1 MCKRNPPV
9 RAIIK
14 TVKQQEVDSFMN
26 TMKAIQVAAKGEPMK
41 LVTIPIPQPEKGQV
55 LLKVEAC
62 GICHGDSKV
71 IEGAASSYPRIP
83 GHEVVGIVD
92 KLGED
97 VTKWKIGQ
105 RVGIGWHGGHG
116 HTTALTTDGG
126 YAEYMVAY
134 EDGLIS
140 IPDEITAEEAA
151 PLLCAGE
158 TTFSA
163 LHNSSAR
170 MGDLVAVSGIGGLG
184 HLAVQYARKAGY
196 EVAAISRG
204 TDKKELAMKL
214 GAHHYIDCELENP
227 AESLKALGG
236 AKVIL
241 ATAPKANVISSLMGG
256 LGTKGELIIAAVD
269 DTPLEWSAMDFL
281 MGPNTVKGTFTD
293 INEMEAA
300 VKFSV
305 LTNVR
310 PMIEIFPLEQAAEA
324 YEKMMAAKT
333 HFRAVLRIGKE

>member
-1 MCKRNPPV
+1 M
-9 RAIIK
+9 
-14 TVKQQEVDSFMN
+14 SM
-26 TMKAIQVAAKGEPMK
+26 MKAVQVASKGEPMK
-41 LVTIPIPQPEKGQV
+41 LVEIPIPQPEEGQV
-55 LLKVEAC
+55 LLRVEAC

-92 KLGED
+92 KLGKG
-97 VTKWKIGQ
+97 VTKWKVGQ

-134 EDGLIS
+134 EDGLIL

-163 LHNSSAR
+163 LHNSKAR
-170 MGDLVAVSGIGGLG
+170 IGDLVAVSGIGGLG
-184 HLAVQYARKAGY
+184 HLAVQYAKKAGY
-196 EVAAISRG
+196 EVVAISRG
-204 TDKKELAMKL
+204 ADKEQLAKEL
-214 GAHHYIDCELENP
+214 GAHHYIDSDKENI

-236 AKVIL
+236 AQVIL
-241 ATAPKANVISSLMGG
+241 ATAPNAEVISSLIGG
-256 LGTKGELIIAAVD
+256 LAMGGELIIAAVND
-269 DTPLEWSAMDFL
+269 EPLNWSAMDFL
-281 MGPNTVKGTFTD
+281 MGTNTVKGTFTD

-300 VKFSV
+300 VRFSI
-305 LTNVR
+305 LTDVR
-310 PMIEIFPLEQAAEA
+310 PMIEVFPLEQAREA

-333 HFRAVLRIGKE
+333 HFRAVLRISD

>member
-1 MCKRNPPV
+1 M
-9 RAIIK
+9 
-14 TVKQQEVDSFMN
+14 EM
-26 TMKAIQVAAKGEPMK
+26 MKAIQVAAKGEPMR
-41 LVTIPIPQPEKGQV
+41 LVEIPVPQPEEGQV

-83 GHEVVGIVD
+83 GHEVVGTVA
-92 KLGED
+92 KLGEG
-97 VTKWKIGQ
+97 VSKWKIGQ

-134 EDGLIS
+134 EDGLIAIS
-140 IPDEITAEEAA
+140 DEITAEETA

-158 TTFSA
+158 TVFSA

-184 HLAVQYARKAGY
+184 HLAVQYAKKAGY

-204 TDKKELAMKL
+204 ADKEQLARQL
-214 GAHHYIDCELENP
+214 GAHHYIDSEKENP
-227 AESLKALGG
+227 AEALKALGG

-241 ATAPKANVISSLMGG
+241 ATAPNAKTISSLLGG

-293 INEMEAA
+293 IKEMEAA
-300 VKFSV
+300 VRFSI
-305 LTNVR
+305 LTDVR
-310 PMIEIFPLEQAAEA
+310 PMIEVFPLEQAREA

-333 HFRAVLRIGKE
+333 HFRAVLRMEN

>member
-1 MCKRNPPV
+1 METM
-9 RAIIK
+9 RA
-14 TVKQQEVDSFMN
+14 V
-26 TMKAIQVAAKGEPMK
+26 QVAAKGEPMK
-41 LVTIPIPQPEKGQV
+41 LVEIPIPQPEENQV
-55 LLKVEAC
+55 LLRVEAC

-92 KLGED
+92 KLGAG
-97 VTKWKIGQ
+97 VTRWEVGQ

-134 EDGLIS
+134 EDGLIA
-140 IPDEITAEEAA
+140 IPDEITAEKTA

-163 LHNSSAR
+163 LHNSKAR
-170 MGDLVAVSGIGGLG
+170 PGDLVAVSGIGGLG
-184 HLAVQYARKAGY
+184 HLAVQYAKKAGY

-204 TDKKELAMKL
+204 TDKEALARKL
-214 GAHHYIDCELENP
+214 GAHHYIDAQKDDP
-227 AESLKALGG
+227 AAVLKAMGG

-241 ATAPKANVISSLMGG
+241 ATAPNAKTISALMGG
-256 LGTKGELIIAAVD
+256 LCSGGELIIAAVD
-269 DTPLEWSAMDFL
+269 TEPLNWSAMDFL
-281 MGPNTVKGTFTD
+281 SGPNTVKGTFTD
-293 INEMEAA
+293 IHEMEAA
-300 VKFSV
+300 VKFSI
-305 LTNVR
+305 LTDVR
-310 PMIEIFPLEQAAEA
+310 PMIEVFPLEQAREA

-333 HFRAVLRIGKE
+333 HFRAVLRIS

>member
-1 MCKRNPPV
+1 M
-9 RAIIK
+9 
-14 TVKQQEVDSFMN
+14 SM
-26 TMKAIQVAAKGEPMK
+26 MKAVQVAAKGEPMK
-41 LVTIPIPQPEKGQV
+41 LVEIPIPQPEEGQV
-55 LLKVEAC
+55 LLRVEAC

-92 KLGED
+92 KLGKGA
-97 VTKWKIGQ
+97 TKWKVGQ

-134 EDGLIS
+134 EYGLIL

-163 LHNSSAR
+163 LHNSKAR
-170 MGDLVAVSGIGGLG
+170 IGDLVAVSGIGGLG
-184 HLAVQYARKAGY
+184 HLAVQYAKKAGY
-196 EVAAISRG
+196 EVVAISRG
-204 TDKKELAMKL
+204 ADKEQLAKEL
-214 GAHHYIDCELENP
+214 GAHHYIDSDKENI

-236 AKVIL
+236 AQVIL
-241 ATAPKANVISSLMGG
+241 ATAPNAEVISSLIGG
-256 LGTKGELIIAAVD
+256 LAMGGELIIAAVND
-269 DTPLEWSAMDFL
+269 EPLNWSAMDFL
-281 MGPNTVKGTFTD
+281 IGTNTVKGTFTD

-300 VKFSV
+300 VRFSI
-305 LTNVR
+305 LTDVR
-310 PMIEIFPLEQAAEA
+310 PMIEVFPLEQAREA

-333 HFRAVLRIGKE
+333 HFSAVLRISD

>member
-1 MCKRNPPV
+1 M
-9 RAIIK
+9 
-14 TVKQQEVDSFMN
+14 EM
-26 TMKAIQVAAKGEPMK
+26 MKAVQVAAKGEPMR
-41 LVTIPIPQPEKGQV
+41 LVEIPVPQPGEGQV

-83 GHEVVGIVD
+83 GHEVVGTVA
-92 KLGED
+92 KLGAGAA
-97 VTKWKIGQ
+97 KWKIGQ

-134 EDGLIS
+134 EDGLIAIS
-140 IPDEITAEEAA
+140 DDITPEEAA

-158 TTFSA
+158 TVFSA
-163 LHNSSAR
+163 LHNSCAQL
-170 MGDLVAVSGIGGLG
+170 GDLVAVSGIGGLG
-184 HLAVQYARKAGY
+184 HSAVQYAKKAGY

-204 TDKKELAMKL
+204 AEKEQLAKKL
-214 GAHHYIDCELENP
+214 GAHHYIDSERENP
-227 AESLKALGG
+227 AEALKALGG

-241 ATAPKANVISSLMGG
+241 ATAPNAKVISSLMGG

-269 DTPLEWSAMDFL
+269 DTPLDWSAMDFL

-293 INEMEAA
+293 IKEMEAA
-300 VKFSV
+300 VRFSI
-305 LTNVR
+305 LTDVR
-310 PMIEIFPLEQAAEA
+310 PMIEIFPLEQAREA

-333 HFRAVLRIGKE
+333 HFRAVLRMGK

>member
-1 MCKRNPPV
+1 M
-9 RAIIK
+9 
-14 TVKQQEVDSFMN
+14 EM
-26 TMKAIQVAAKGEPMK
+26 MKAIQVAAKGEPMR
-41 LVTIPIPQPEKGQV
+41 LVEIPVPQPEEGQV

-83 GHEVVGIVD
+83 GHEVVGTVA
-92 KLGED
+92 KLGAG
-97 VTKWKIGQ
+97 VSKWKIGQ

-134 EDGLIS
+134 EDGLIAIS
-140 IPDEITAEEAA
+140 DEITAEETA

-158 TTFSA
+158 TVFSA
-163 LHNSSAR
+163 LHNCSAR

-184 HLAVQYARKAGY
+184 HLAVQYAKKAGY

-204 TDKKELAMKL
+204 ADKEQLARQL
-214 GAHHYIDCELENP
+214 GAHHYIDSEKGNP
-227 AESLKALGG
+227 AEALKALGG

-241 ATAPKANVISSLMGG
+241 ATAPNAKTISSLMGG
-256 LGTKGELIIAAVD
+256 LGTNGELIIAAVD

-281 MGPNTVKGTFTD
+281 MGPNIVKGTFTD
-293 INEMEAA
+293 IKEMEAA
-300 VKFSV
+300 VRFSI
-305 LTNVR
+305 LTDVR
-310 PMIEIFPLEQAAEA
+310 PMIEVFPLEQAGEA

-333 HFRAVLRIGKE
+333 HFRAVLRMEN

>member
-1 MCKRNPPV
+1 M
-9 RAIIK
+9 
-14 TVKQQEVDSFMN
+14 EM
-26 TMKAIQVAAKGEPMK
+26 MKAIQVAAKGEPMK
-41 LVTIPIPQPEKGQV
+41 LVEIPVPQPEEGQV

-83 GHEVVGIVD
+83 GHEVAGTVA
-92 KLGED
+92 KLGAG
-97 VTKWKIGQ
+97 VSKWKIGQ

-134 EDGLIS
+134 EDGLIAIS
-140 IPDEITAEEAA
+140 DEITAEEAA

-158 TTFSA
+158 TVFSA

-184 HLAVQYARKAGY
+184 HLAVQYAKKAGY

-204 TDKKELAMKL
+204 ADKEQLARQL
-214 GAHHYIDCELENP
+214 GAHHYIDSEKENP
-227 AESLKALGG
+227 AEALKALGG

-241 ATAPKANVISSLMGG
+241 ATAPNAKTISSLMGG
-256 LGTKGELIIAAVD
+256 LGTNGELIIAAVD
-269 DTPLEWSAMDFL
+269 DAPLEWSAMDFL
-281 MGPNTVKGTFTD
+281 MGPNTVKGTFTN
-293 INEMEAA
+293 IKEMEAA
-300 VKFSV
+300 VRFSI
-305 LTNVR
+305 LTDVR
-310 PMIEIFPLEQAAEA
+310 PMIEVFPLEQAREA

-333 HFRAVLRIGKE
+333 HFRAVLRMEN

>member
-1 MCKRNPPV
+1 M
-9 RAIIK
+9 A
-14 TVKQQEVDSFMN
+14 
-26 TMKAIQVAAKGEPMK
+26 TMRAIQVAAKGEPMT
-41 LVTIPIPQPEKGQV
+41 LVEIPIPQPAKGQV

-92 KLGED
+92 KLGEE
-97 VTKWKIGQ
+97 VSQWKVGQ

-134 EDGLIS
+134 EDGLIA

-170 MGDLVAVSGIGGLG
+170 PGDLVAISGVGGLG
-184 HLAVQYARKAGY
+184 HLAIQYAKKAGY
-196 EVAAISRG
+196 EVVAISRG
-204 TDKKELAMKL
+204 KDKEQLAREL
-214 GAHHYIDCELENP
+214 GAHHYIDSEKENA
-227 AESLKALGG
+227 AETLQALGG

-241 ATAPKANVISSLMGG
+241 ATAPNADVISSLMGG
-256 LGTKGELIIAAVD
+256 LGTGGELIIAAVD
-269 DTPLEWSAMDFL
+269 DNPLKWSAMDFL
-281 MGPNTVKGTFTD
+281 NGPNTVKGTFTD
-293 INEMEAA
+293 IKEMEAA
-300 VKFSV
+300 VRFSI

-310 PMIEIFPLEQAAEA
+310 PMIEVFPLERAKEA

-333 HFRAVLRIGKE
+333 HFRAVLRMGK

>member
-1 MCKRNPPV
+1 M
-9 RAIIK
+9 
-14 TVKQQEVDSFMN
+14 EM
-26 TMKAIQVAAKGEPMK
+26 MKAIQVAAKGEPMK
-41 LVTIPIPQPEKGQV
+41 LVEIPVPQPEEGQV

-83 GHEVVGIVD
+83 GHEVVGTVA
-92 KLGED
+92 KLGAG
-97 VTKWKIGQ
+97 VSKWKIGQ

-134 EDGLIS
+134 EDGLIAIS
-140 IPDEITAEEAA
+140 DEITAEEAA

-158 TTFSA
+158 TVFSA

-184 HLAVQYARKAGY
+184 HLAVQYAKKAGY

-204 TDKKELAMKL
+204 ADKEQLARQL
-214 GAHHYIDCELENP
+214 GAHHYIDSEKENP
-227 AESLKALGG
+227 AEALKALGG

-241 ATAPKANVISSLMGG
+241 ATAPNAKTISSLMGG

-269 DTPLEWSAMDFL
+269 DTPLDWSAMDFL

-293 INEMEAA
+293 IKEMEAA
-300 VKFSV
+300 VRFSI
-305 LTNVR
+305 LTDVR
-310 PMIEIFPLEQAAEA
+310 PMIEVFPLEQAREA

-333 HFRAVLRIGKE
+333 HFRAVLRMEN

>member
-1 MCKRNPPV
+1 MSMMR
-9 RAIIK
+9 
-14 TVKQQEVDSFMN
+14 
-26 TMKAIQVAAKGEPMK
+26 AIQVATKGEPMQM
-41 LVTIPIPQPEKGQV
+41 VQIPIPQPNEGQV

-83 GHEVVGIVD
+83 GHEVVGVVE
-92 KLGED
+92 KLGNN
-97 VTKWKIGQ
+97 VTQWKVGQ

-134 EDGLIS
+134 EDGLIL

-163 LHNSSAR
+163 LHNSKAR

-184 HLAVQYARKAGY
+184 HLAIQYAKKAGY
-196 EVAAISRG
+196 KVVAISRG
-204 TDKKELAMKL
+204 NDKEKLAKEL
-214 GAHHYIDCELENP
+214 GAHYYIDSDKENP
-227 AESLKALGG
+227 AEILQSLGG

-241 ATAPKANVISSLMGG
+241 ATAPNAKVISSLMGG
-256 LGTKGELIIAAVD
+256 LSTGGELIIAAVND
-269 DTPLEWSAMDFL
+269 EPLNWSAMDFL
-281 MGPNTVKGTFTD
+281 MGTNTVKGTFTD
-293 INEMEAA
+293 IKEMEAA
-300 VKFSV
+300 VRFSI
-305 LTNVR
+305 LTDVR
-310 PMIEIFPLEQAAEA
+310 PMIEVFPLEQAREA

-333 HFRAVLRIGKE
+333 HFRAVLKMG